1 MPEWLRLPFVAVY
14 GILQPVL
21 PAALVAPTV
30 PLWKI
35 IYIFRS
41 VGWYILLPALILS
54 FGAGAGFGLGKKRN
68 VILWF
73 ALLTW
78 TWILLAALRGGGD
91 MWDNPR
97 YRTILFVWQAILG
110 GIVWVW
116 WREGRLAWFVRVVV
130 CEVAFLVVFTQWY
143 INRYLHLGI
152 KLEFPTM
159 VVLIVGLWAVI
170 LGAGWWMDRKHM
182 KDV

>member
-1 MPEWLRLPFVAVY
+1 
-14 GILQPVL
+14 
-21 PAALVAPTV
+21 
-30 PLWKI
+30 
-35 IYIFRS
+35 
-41 VGWYILLPALILS
+41 
-54 FGAGAGFGLGKKRN
+54 
-68 VILWF
+68 
-73 ALLTW
+73 
-78 TWILLAALRGGGD
+78 

-170 LGAGWWMDRKHM
+170 LGAGWWMDRKRM